1 MKPIATESAQMPK
14 GTSSV
19 LDARSLENSYATLL
33 PLLHNGMRVLDV
45 GCGTGAITAGIA
57 QAVGP
62 DGTAVGI
69 DSSAH
74 LIAKGREDHA
84 AIHNLQ
90 LAEADL
96 FSYTPEQPFDLVV
109 SARVLQWLGNPVAA
123 LEKFK
128 SLLRPGGYI
137 SILDYNHTAIEWN
150 APPPQ
155 SMQDFYAAFLQWRA
169 DAGMDNAIGDH
180 LAQLFLTLGLQNIRC
195 IRANEVCKKG
205 EDDFLAKAG
214 LWTKVAELR
223 GPQMVKDGYITEA
236 LRLQAIADYNAWL
249 ESDAAQ
255 WMAMKLNDVQGSL

>member
-1 MKPIATESAQMPK
+1 MPQ
-14 GTSSV
+14 GNTSV
-19 LDARSLENSYATLL
+19 LDKRSLENSYATLL
-33 PLLHNGMRVLDV
+33 PLLHNGMRVLDI

-57 QAVGP
+57 NAVGP
-62 DGTAVGI
+62 DGVAVGI

-74 LIAKGREDHA
+74 LIAKGKEDHA
-84 AIHNLQ
+84 AIANLQ

-96 FSYTPEQPFDLVV
+96 FNYTPEQPFDLVV
-109 SARVLQWLGNPVAA
+109 SARVLQWLSNPVEA

-137 SILDYNHTAIEWN
+137 SILDYNHTTIEWN

-195 IRANEVCKKG
+195 IRANEIYKKG
-205 EDDFLAKAG
+205 EDNFLEKAG
-214 LWTKVAELR
+214 IWTKVAELR
-223 GPQMVKDGYITEA
+223 GPQMVKDGYVTEA
-236 LRLQAIADYNAWL
+236 ARLQAIADYNAWL
-249 ESDAAQ
+249 ESEEAQ
-255 WMAMKLNDVQGSL
+255 WMVMKLNDVQGSL

>member
-19 LDARSLENSYATLL
+19 LDARSLENSYASLL

-57 QAVGP
+57 NAVGP

-109 SARVLQWLGNPVAA
+109 SARVLQWLSNPVAA

-128 SLLRPGGYI
+128 SLLRPGGCI

-155 SMQDFYAAFLQWRA
+155 SMRDFYAAFLQWRA

-205 EDDFLAKAG
+205 EDGFLAKAG

-223 GPQMVKDGYITEA
+223 GPQMVQDGYITEA
-236 LRLQAIADYNAWL
+236 ARLQAITDYNAWL